1 MIYRTVTIKA
11 KITDSV
17 VAVSPSLSGDISV
30 TAELITKVIGSSAD
44 PYTGETEFTPT
55 EETQV
60 VPTENF
66 FMTSNIIINPIPSN
80 YGLITWNGA
89 VLTVS

>member
-30 TAELITKVIGSSAD
+30 TADIISKVRSTNYEE
-44 PYTGETEFTPT
+44 YTGDTHVTPSDFS
-55 EETQV
+55 QV
-60 VPTENF
+60 LLTANKVLLDH
-66 FMTSNIIINPIPSN
+66 IYIDPIPFN
-80 YGLITWNGA
+80 YGKITWDGA

>member
-30 TAELITKVIGSSAD
+30 TAEVINKVRSTNYEE
-44 PYTGETEFTPT
+44 YTGETIVTPSSVAQVLPT
-55 EETQV
+55 EDKV
-60 VPTENF
+60 VLEN
-66 FMTSNIIINPIPSN
+66 IVINPIPSN